1 MSETINLVNSITET
15 SDVFIKPITQN
26 NNFDN
31 NFDNIFSFDIFIY
44 SDYIITLIILLC
56 ILTIFYIIFANI
68 YSYKYM

>member
-1 MSETINLVNSITET
+1 MSETINLLNSVTET

-26 NNFDN
+26 NN

-44 SDYIITLIILLC
+44 SDYIITLVILLC